1 MTTVVHQPSY
11 RLARL
16 TLLFC
21 TGALAAPTGA
31 ANANSSTFIAQLL
44 RVVRHNRTLHD
55 WFLPKQF
62 EQDLEKNWVPFSKE
76 CKYSDQCHCNHVA
89 GESAE
94 VAGDS
99 APANCERIVDAKNGS
114 SEVVH
119 NCETKRFCKC
129 YTGHGQPCLFGH
141 MSPTK
146 LLLVIAAARA
156 SGVRTIIEEG
166 REGGISAFFYAQHG
180 FDVISVEYLPLKMVK
195 RALSTMAPRV
205 RQLDGDGSVIVPQLV
220 GDMTSED
227 AAKTLVVFDGEKRDG
242 AYETFSKIAQKVAVA
257 VFDDTNVD
265 RSFRTRLIEPAHKA
279 FVDTEG
285 FAMHHRLAN
294 PEWSAL
300 SARKIEVAMLK
311 EMIEWAKTSPIW
323 GYAYN
328 YSKEH
333 FDHSHFIIVPGG
345 RWARAAAGKS

>member
-1 MTTVVHQPSY
+1 MMPVHQPSC
-11 RLARL
+11 RLACL
-16 TLLFC
+16 TLFFC
-21 TGALAAPTGA
+21 TSALAAPKGA
-31 ANANSSTFIAQLL
+31 ANADNGTFTAQLL

-55 WFLPKQF
+55 WFLPRKF
-62 EQDLEKNWVPFSKE
+62 ERDLEKNWVPFSKE
-76 CKYSDQCHCNHVA
+76 CKYSDRCHCDHVA
-89 GESAE
+89 AESAE

-99 APANCERIVDAKNGS
+99 APANCERGVDRKKGLL
-114 SEVVH
+114 EVGH
-119 NCETKRFCKC
+119 NCETKRLCKC

-227 AAKTLVVFDGEKRDG
+227 AAKTLVVFDGEKRDA
-242 AYETFSKIAQKVAVA
+242 AYKTFSKIAHKIAVA
-257 VFDDTNVD
+257 VFDDTNAD

-285 FAMHHRLAN
+285 FATHHRLAN
-294 PEWSAL
+294 PESGAL
-300 SARKIEVAMLK
+300 SARKIEEAMLK
-311 EMIEWAKTSPIW
+311 EMFKWAKTSPIW
-323 GYAYN
+323 GFAYN
-328 YSKEH
+328 YSKAH

-345 RWARAAAGKS
+345 SWARAAAGKS